1 MCRPRPTHHE
11 SHTINYKQMSRS
23 VYLVT
28 NETVKPRA
36 LTTFIKS
43 INGIID
49 ENNEAKGYILNGKRQ
64 VWIDLVEN
72 ALDEYEPED
81 IEKLRD
87 ALGASPKTFICLD
100 VSRNPGSGLLA
111 IDVAE
116 AFSQRWHSV
125 IDDLYEN
132 IYTSDDLH
140 TLQGNGGE
148 L

>member
-1 MCRPRPTHHE
+1 M
-11 SHTINYKQMSRS
+11 SHS

-28 NETVKPRA
+28 NETVKSQE
-36 LTTFIKS
+36 LSSFLKS
-43 INGIID
+43 VDAIID
-49 ENNEAKGYILNGKRQ
+49 EKNEAKGYVLNGDGQ

-72 ALDEYEPED
+72 AIDEYEQED
-81 IEKLRD
+81 IEKLRN

-100 VSRNPGSGLLA
+100 ISRNPGSGRLA
-111 IDVAE
+111 IDVAK
-116 AFSQRWHSV
+116 AFSQRWYSV

-140 TLQGNGGE
+140 SLQRNGGE

>member
-1 MCRPRPTHHE
+1 M
-11 SHTINYKQMSRS
+11 SHF

-28 NETVKPRA
+28 NETVKSQE
-36 LTTFIKS
+36 LTTFLKRVDA
-43 INGIID
+43 IID
-49 ENNEAKGYILNGKRQ
+49 EKNEAKGYVLNGEGQ

-72 ALDEYEPED
+72 AIDEYEPED

-100 VSRNPGSGLLA
+100 ISRNPGSGRLA
-111 IDVAE
+111 IEVAE
-116 AFSQRWHSV
+116 AFSQRWYSV

-140 TLQGNGGE
+140 FLQRHGGE